1 MWSLTKFMISGYF
14 SGIIWYSG
22 YLIEKYIEISDSH
35 SDEQVNYDISV
46 AKNNIFI
53 ALTFSILTYLFYSII
68 VGYLTLENKLE

>member
-1 MWSLTKFMISGYF
+1 MISGYF

-35 SDEQVNYDISV
+35 SDELVYYDISV